1 MCITEVKIS
10 KKNYNYYN
18 HKDYC
23 TFHNLPSNH
32 KDKTP
37 KEGLIILL
45 HKTLCHTPPTITHL
59 HPGRATSIE
68 INLDNTPLRCFCL
81 YAPSQGDS
89 ASLPFYE
96 DLFNTHPP
104 DPMQNTIYIGDF
116 NVVQN
121 PALDRR
127 NTKIKYHKPKT
138 HKFLTNCMLDHALV
152 DPWRTQHPNA
162 IQFSW
167 DNKTSASR
175 IDFALVSANLYH
187 QVSNTTNTAPP

>member
-1 MCITEVKIS
+1 
-10 KKNYNYYN
+10 
-18 HKDYC
+18 
-23 TFHNLPSNH
+23 
-32 KDKTP
+32 
-37 KEGLIILL
+37 
-45 HKTLCHTPPTITHL
+45 
-59 HPGRATSIE
+59 
-68 INLDNTPLRCFCL
+68 
-81 YAPSQGDS
+81 
-89 ASLPFYE
+89 
-96 DLFNTHPP
+96 
-104 DPMQNTIYIGDF
+104 MQNTIYIGDL
-116 NVVQN
+116 NVIQN

-187 QVSNTTNTAPP
+187 QVSNTAYTAPPP